1 MEEFQATFDLV
12 IYDTSHLVGFMDANF
27 LAAHTDGVLMVVGV
41 GKTSRSLVMQVLN
54 QLNTFRLP
62 TLGVVANHV
71 RKGAKSPF
79 NTVSTSG
86 LTLVEEELPTHQGT
100 GKWTDYQL
108 DKAKDRKSS

>member
-1 MEEFQATFDLV
+1 
-12 IYDTSHLVGFMDANF
+12 
-27 LAAHTDGVLMVVGV
+27 
-41 GKTSRSLVMQVLN
+41 MQVLN

-71 RKGAKSPF
+71 RKGTKNPS

-86 LTLVEEELPTHQGT
+86 VKLVEEELPAHQGV